1 MSLDTF
7 VVIANEYDSEGD
19 ALADYDAVRELYSSV
34 GISDTYDAAVLTRR
48 PDGKVEIVKR
58 VEMPVRQ
65 GALRGGLWGLAVGA
79 IAALFPAVGLAAG
92 LAGGAAAGV
101 GLGAVAGHVVGGMRR
116 SDLKELGE
124 LLDQGSSGL
133 VVVAAAD
140 VAARVEGAIKFAR
153 KRAKA
158 NMQADVDQ
166 LKRMIDAA

>member
-7 VVIANEYDSEGD
+7 IVFANEYDSEAD
-19 ALADYDAVRELYSSV
+19 ALADYEAVRELYSSL
-34 GISDTYDAAVLTRR
+34 GIMDTYDAAVLTRKL
-48 PDGKVEIVKR
+48 DGKADIVRR
-58 VEMPVRQ
+58 VEVPVRQ

-101 GLGAVAGHVVGGMRR
+101 GLGAVAGHVAGGMRR

-133 VVVAAAD
+133 VVAAAVD
-140 VAARVEGAIKFAR
+140 MAARVDGAIKHAK

-158 NMQADVDQ
+158 NLQSDVDQ